1 MASNSAFK
9 EQSALKHTRHYNLVD
24 WISTLPDEILVNII
38 SLLKFSE
45 ALSTSLL
52 SSKWIHL
59 WKSAVSVL
67 DFDGLKLL
75 DISQPL
81 LPAEPMG
88 MNKRVE
94 YLDLS
99 FGVMSDVYY
108 FQDHGDYSLSG
119 DCYDYIK
126 TPAGLSN
133 IKHLRSLRLSYVDVE
148 EETLEYII
156 FSCPLLQELA
166 VYNASSLYDLWVLGS
181 PSSPLAL
188 KYLEVTSCDHLS
200 SMLIDHAPSLTH
212 LVHNGLWTDV
222 HVENCAS
229 LVDVDISFVDR
240 YELPAVAFSCL
251 SAYAGQLE
259 FLSLGLDP
267 NNILFSEV
275 DELTSLEQLKI
286 RVTGAKSY
294 HSILGLVPL
303 INACPRLHTLRVELT
318 VEFDPDWSD
327 CGGFTFE
334 DDRVYRD
341 SIKVVEII
349 NFNGYDVDCEFVEYV
364 MEYFTGL
371 ERIVIERGGL
381 DI

>member
-1 MASNSAFK
+1 
-9 EQSALKHTRHYNLVD
+9 
-24 WISTLPDEILVNII
+24 
-38 SLLKFSE
+38 
-45 ALSTSLL
+45 
-52 SSKWIHL
+52 
-59 WKSAVSVL
+59 
-67 DFDGLKLL
+67 
-75 DISQPL
+75 
-81 LPAEPMG
+81 
-88 MNKRVE
+88 
-94 YLDLS
+94 
-99 FGVMSDVYY
+99 MSDVYY
-108 FQDHGDYSLSG
+108 FQDHGDYSLSA
-119 DCYDYIK
+119 
-126 TPAGLSN
+126 PAGLSN

-267 NNILFSEV
+267 VS
-275 DELTSLEQLKI
+275 
-286 RVTGAKSY
+286 
-294 HSILGLVPL
+294 
-303 INACPRLHTLRVELT
+303 
-318 VEFDPDWSD
+318 
-327 CGGFTFE
+327 
-334 DDRVYRD
+334 
-341 SIKVVEII
+341 
-349 NFNGYDVDCEFVEYV
+349 
-364 MEYFTGL
+364 
-371 ERIVIERGGL
+371 RG
-381 DI
+381 